1 MKTKPEYSQFIF
13 DLNNGIILEFAF
25 EVEGYAHYSE
35 CRIYLT
41 HEISKLGNILTF
53 INVQLTKDGSESVS
67 FYKKFNESYK
77 LFYMGRKGS
86 YTLKQVWNKIQVH
99 DIVFKT
105 ANG

>member
-41 HEISKLGNILTF
+41 HEISKLGNSSSNDFLISP
-53 INVQLTKDGSESVS
+53 NV
-67 FYKKFNESYK
+67 
-77 LFYMGRKGS
+77 
-86 YTLKQVWNKIQVH
+86 LK
-99 DIVFKT
+99 
-105 ANG
+105 